1 MAFRSMLRL
10 GKSFRLYILNVCFSK
25 IPFAVIRLPLY
36 KMYVKLGRQSNICQN
51 VRLLNR
57 EINKHQ
63 IQIGSNSVINPD
75 CLLDGR
81 EGKIIIGNNVAIAR
95 GSWIFTL
102 EHDPNDDYFSTKFG
116 DVIIEDH
123 VWIASK
129 VVIMPGVT
137 IGRGS
142 VVASG
147 AVVTKNIPP
156 MSIVGGVPAKIIGQ
170 RTSKLLHKQNFFPDF
185 YV

>member
-1 MAFRSMLRL
+1 MSLRSILRL

-25 IPFAVIRLPLY
+25 IPFAAIRLPLY
-36 KMYVKLGRQSNICQN
+36 KIYVRLGRKSNICQN

-57 EINKHQ
+57 EMNKDQ
-63 IQIGSNSVINPD
+63 IQIGDNSVINPD

-95 GSWIFTL
+95 GSWMFTL
-102 EHDPNDDYFSTKFG
+102 EHDPHDDYFGTRSG

-129 VVIMPGVT
+129 VVVLPGGI
-137 IGRGS
+137 IGQGS

-147 AVVTKNIPP
+147 AVVTKSIPP
-156 MSIVGGVPAKIIGQ
+156 MSIAGGVPAKVIGQ
-170 RTSKLLHKQNFFPDF
+170 RKSALLHKQDFFPDF